1 MRATRGFY
9 EIAAADP
16 GRVAV
21 VADATVTGNAAVNQD
36 TTVTGNPAVTVTGDP
51 AVSTATGPAGAVTG
65 AVTTTYGE
73 LHERVNQVSHGLLA
87 RGTRPGDTVVTVL
100 PNGVDA
106 ITMMLAT
113 FQIGAYHVPVNWH
126 YTAEEI
132 GYIVAD
138 CAARVV
144 VSSERY
150 GHAVPGGFVETGAL
164 AEGRPVTPPE
174 GRRVGSM
181 MLYTSGTTGKPK
193 GVRRR
198 LIELSPED
206 LHPILMRKGWRHF
219 GLPSDGVHLLLSQ
232 LYHSAPY
239 GQAMM
244 ALQFGHTLVVTE
256 RFDAAETLELIERHR
271 VTNAFMVPTMFHRLL
286 ALPASTRAKHDLS
299 SLTHLYH
306 GAAPCPPATKQAMID
321 WLGPVLWEYYG
332 STEAA
337 VATMVSSA
345 EWLERPGTVGRAI
358 DGIAFTIIGD
368 DGSELPPGEPG
379 MVYIGGIN
387 HFEYHRDPSKTA
399 STMLG
404 ALYTPGDIG
413 YLDEDGYLF
422 LCDRRTDLII
432 SGGVNIYPAEVEAA
446 LQEHPSVADV
456 AVIGVPDPEWGQ
468 RVVAL
473 VQPAPGAVP
482 GAELTGELLAHC
494 ESRLARLKHPRVI
507 EYRDRLPRTP
517 TGKLSRS
524 DLRNK
529 YLPA

>member
-1 MRATRGFY
+1 MRGFY

-16 GRVAV
+16 GRAAV
-21 VADATVTGNAAVNQD
+21 VTDGTV
-36 TTVTGNPAVTVTGDP
+36 
-51 AVSTATGPAGAVTG
+51 
-65 AVTTTYGE
+65 TYGE

-87 RGTRPGDTVVTVL
+87 RGVRPGDPVVTVL
-100 PNGVDA
+100 PNGVEA
-106 ITMMLAT
+106 VTMMLAT
-113 FQIGAYHVPVNWH
+113 YQIGAYHVPVNWH

-138 CAARVV
+138 CDARTVV
-144 VSSERY
+144 ATERY
-150 GHAVPGGFVETGAL
+150 GDAVPGGFTEPGEL
-164 AEGRPVTPPE
+164 AGGRPVTPPE
-174 GRRVGSM
+174 GRRAGSM
-181 MLYTSGTTGKPK
+181 MLYTSGTTGRPK

-198 LIELSPED
+198 LLDLSPED
-206 LHPILMRKGWRHF
+206 LYPILMRKGWRHF
-219 GLPSDGVHLLLSQ
+219 GLPFDGVHLLLSQ

-239 GQAMM
+239 GQTMM
-244 ALQFGHTLVVTE
+244 ALNFGHTVVVTE
-256 RFDAAETLELIERHR
+256 RFDAAETLELVERHR

-286 ALPASTRAKHDLS
+286 ALPEATRTGHDLS

-306 GAAPCPPATKQAMID
+306 GAAPCPPAVKRAMID

-332 STEAA
+332 STESA

-358 DGIAFTIIGD
+358 DGLEFRILGD
-368 DGSELPPGEPG
+368 DGAELPPGEPG
-379 MVYIGGIN
+379 LVYIGGVN
-387 HFEYHRDPSKTA
+387 RFEYHGDPAKTA
-399 STMLG
+399 GTMRDG
-404 ALYTPGDIG
+404 LYTPGDIG

-432 SGGVNIYPAEVEAA
+432 SGGVNVYPAEIEAV
-446 LQEHPSVADV
+446 LLEHPAVADV

-473 VQPAPGAVP
+473 VQPAPGVEP
-482 GAELTGELLAHC
+482 GPGLTAELLAHC
-494 ESRLARLKHPRVI
+494 ASRLARLKHPRTV

-524 DLRNK
+524 SLREA

>member
-9 EIAAADP
+9 EIAPADP

-21 VADATVTGNAAVNQD
+21 VTDAAA
-36 TTVTGNPAVTVTGDP
+36 TTVKGA
-51 AVSTATGPAGAVTG
+51 STEAGTTQGPAGDASAAATVS
-65 AVTTTYGE
+65 TTYGE
-73 LHERVNQVSHGLLA
+73 LYERVNQVSHGLLA

-113 FQIGAYHVPVNWH
+113 YQIGAYHVPVNWH
-126 YTAEEI
+126 YTADEV
-132 GYIVAD
+132 GYIVTD

-144 VSSERY
+144 VSSGRY
-150 GHAVPGGFVETGAL
+150 GHAVPGGFTETGDL
-164 AEGRPVTPPE
+164 AEGRPATPPE
-174 GRRVGSM
+174 GRRAGSM
-181 MLYTSGTTGKPK
+181 MLYTSGTTGRPK

-206 LHPILMRKGWRHF
+206 LYPILTRKGWRHF
-219 GLPSDGVHLLLSQ
+219 GLPPDGVHLLLSQ

-244 ALQFGHTLVVTE
+244 ALQFGHTVVVTE
-256 RFDAAETLELIERHR
+256 RFDAAETLELVERHR

-286 ALPASTRAKHDLS
+286 ALPASVRAKHDLS

-306 GAAPCPPATKQAMID
+306 GAAPCPPSTKQAMID

-358 DGIAFTIIGD
+358 DGLAFTILGD
-368 DGSELPPGEPG
+368 DGAELPPGEPG

-399 STMLG
+399 STMRG

-432 SGGVNIYPAEVEAA
+432 SGGVNVYPAEVEAV

-494 ESRLARLKHPRVI
+494 DTRLARLKHPRVI
-507 EYRDRLPRTP
+507 EYRDPLPRTP

-524 DLRNK
+524 DLRNT

>member
-1 MRATRGFY
+1 MRGFY

-16 GRVAV
+16 ARVAV
-21 VADATVTGNAAVNQD
+21 AADT
-36 TTVTGNPAVTVTGDP
+36 
-51 AVSTATGPAGAVTG
+51 
-65 AVTTTYGE
+65 TTTYGE
-73 LHERVNQVSHGLLA
+73 LHDRVNQVSHGLVA
-87 RGTRPGDTVVTVL
+87 RGVRPGDAVVTVL
-100 PNGVDA
+100 PNGTDA
-106 ITMMLAT
+106 VTMMLAT
-113 FQIGAYHVPVNWH
+113 YQIGAYHVPVNWH

-132 GYIVAD
+132 GYIVTD

-144 VSSERY
+144 VGSER
-150 GHAVPGGFVETGAL
+150 HPGAL
-164 AEGRPVTPPE
+164 PDGSPGVGEIAEGQPTTPPE
-174 GRRVGSM
+174 DRRAGSM
-181 MLYTSGTTGKPK
+181 MLYTSGTTGRPK

-198 LIELSPED
+198 LIELDPEG
-206 LHPILMRKGWRHF
+206 LYPILMRKSWRHF
-219 GLPSDGVHLLLSQ
+219 ALPPDGVHLVLSQ

-256 RFDAAETLELIERHR
+256 KFEAAETLELIERHR

-286 ALPASTRAKHDLS
+286 ALPASIKTKYDLS

-306 GAAPCPPATKQAMID
+306 GAAPCPPATKRAMID

-345 EWLERPGTVGRAI
+345 EWLARPGTVGRAV
-358 DGIAFTIIGD
+358 DGLEFTIVAD
-368 DGSELPPGEPG
+368 DGTEPPPGEPG
-379 MVYIGGIN
+379 LVYIGGIN
-387 HFEYHRDPSKTA
+387 RFEYHRDPSKTA
-399 STMLG
+399 SAMRG
-404 ALYTPGDIG
+404 RQYTPGDIG
-413 YLDEDGYLF
+413 YLDEEGYLF

-446 LQEHPSVADV
+446 LLEHPSVADV

-473 VQPAPGAVP
+473 VQPAPGAEP
-482 GAELTGELLAHC
+482 GPGLTADLLAHC
-494 ESRLARLKHPRVI
+494 APRLARLKHPRVI

-524 DLRNK
+524 NLRET
-529 YLPA
+529 YLPL